1 MTCCLLQ
8 LCCPPLQ
15 RREKTIAHYESM
27 GFDRTQSERLADDT
41 ITRFDELLS
50 TPFGALLK
58 EAVKHGKDKA

>member
-1 MTCCLLQ
+1 
-8 LCCPPLQ
+8 
-15 RREKTIAHYESM
+15 M